1 MVPSSL
7 REIVSGAEGGMYLDL
22 KEQKIKVSLKI
33 YCLTSEKQLTC
44 FYAPRAKVLVSQILC
59 NFAALQSLKKIH
71 VTLHN
76 LQNTLTCCLNS
87 TVIIIIKRGLIT
99 RCKPASEGFGGGGSR
114 VRAVLSKRTFHTIQ
128 EGSHWSHVAT
138 GHLKSV

>member
-44 FYAPRAKVLVSQILC
+44 FYAPRAKVLVSQLR
-59 NFAALQSLKKIH
+59 NFAALQSFKKIH

-99 RCKPASEGFGGGGSR
+99 RCKPASEGFGGEGSR
-114 VRAVLSKRTFHTIQ
+114 VRAVLSKRTFHTMP

>member
-7 REIVSGAEGGMYLDL
+7 REIVNDAEGGMYLDL

-44 FYAPRAKVLVSQILC
+44 FYAPRAKVLVSQLR
-59 NFAALQSLKKIH
+59 NFAALQSFKKIH

-99 RCKPASEGFGGGGSR
+99 RCKPASEGFGGGGFR
-114 VRAVLSKRTFHTIQ
+114 VRAVLSKRTFHTMQ